1 MTRVLLV
8 DDETDFTEAL
18 EQRLRLR
25 GLDVRSADG
34 GEAALEMLAQETCD
48 VVVLDVKMPGL
59 SGLDTLR
66 EIKRLYEGIEVIM
79 LTGHAS
85 VDMAV
90 EGMDAGAFDYLMK
103 PTELEELLYKIEG
116 ARQAKALRE
125 GKKQDGESR

>member
-18 EQRLRLR
+18 EHRLRLR
-25 GLDVRSADG
+25 GLEVRSVGG
-34 GEAALEMLAQETCD
+34 GEAALESLAKEACD
-48 VVVLDVKMPGL
+48 VVVLDVKMPDM
-59 SGLDTLR
+59 SGLEVLH
-66 EIKRLYEGIEVIM
+66 EIKRLHPTVEVIM

-103 PTELEELLYKIEG
+103 PTDLEELLHKIEG
-116 ARQAKALRE
+116 AREAKELRT
-125 GKKQDGESR
+125 GGGDPP